1 MADALATYAFEY
13 RGGLVSNLSPLQ
25 QGLQQPGSARILR
38 NFEPS
43 IEGGYKRILGYSK
56 FDSSIVP
63 GLGAPKVHG
72 GSQTGTSLVI
82 GNLFD
87 EPEAGDTFTISGVT
101 GTYTIAAGGVSYSSS
116 TKRATLT
123 LTTSLDSS
131 PADKADVTFTANRG
145 NTTGLAAWQTYAI
158 AFRNNNL
165 YRSTGSGWTLINV
178 TQYGTPLVNGG
189 SQTGGTL
196 NIDGLT
202 SAPQLGDTFTIAGVD
217 LIYTITATPTVTSG
231 ASALSISPNL
241 ASSPAND
248 AAITFLTSNK
258 TSTNKQRFT
267 KYRIGTTEKIAG
279 VDGTNFPFTY
289 DATNYVPLT
298 GAPTDVK
305 GASHVAF
312 FKNHLFFAKGDVLSF
327 TAPYTDSDFNAANG
341 AGNISVGTD
350 ITGLIAFREQLIIFS
365 ENKIERLVGNTLADF
380 ILQPIT
386 DNIGCVDSDTIK
398 EVAGDI
404 VFLGPDGIRSLSS
417 TDKIGDFNLAIIA
430 KNIQKQVTDLITANQ
445 SFSSVT
451 IKSKS
456 QYRLL
461 GHNESITSE
470 NATGILGT
478 QLAGPEG
485 TMFGWA
491 ELRGFKAFVADSN
504 YNQQAETVIFANSDG
519 YVYQMESGNSLDGA
533 NIQANFATPFVPLN
547 DPQLRKTVYKM
558 HLYTD
563 PSGSISIDA
572 NLKFDLDEVGVI
584 QPDAITFSNT
594 GTVAGIFGNTTS
606 TYGTSVYGGRLK
618 KQFTSQTIGSGFNVS
633 IQFFSNTTNPPFSL
647 DATVL
652 EFGTYDRR

>member
-56 FDSSIVP
+56 FDSSIVL

-131 PADKADVTFTANRG
+131 PADKADVTFTVNRG

-202 SAPQLGDTFTIAGVD
+202 STPQIGDTFTIAGVD

-267 KYRIGTTEKIAG
+267 KYRIGTTQKIVG
-279 VDGTNFPFTY
+279 VDGTNYPFIY
-289 DATNYVPLT
+289 DNTSYVPLVS
-298 GAPTDVK
+298 APSDVE

-312 FKNHLFFAKGDVLSF
+312 FKNHLFFAKGDVLTF
-327 TAPYTDSDFNAANG
+327 TAPYTDSDFSATNG
-341 AGNISVGTD
+341 AGSISVGTE

-430 KNIQKQVTDLITANQ
+430 KTIQKQVTDLITTNQ
-445 SFSSVT
+445 TFSSVT

-504 YNQQAETVIFANSDG
+504 YNQQAETIIFANSDG
-519 YVYQMESGNSLDGA
+519 YVYQMESGNSFDSA
-533 NIQANFATPFVPLN
+533 NIQASFATPFVPLN
-547 DPQLRKTVYKM
+547 DPQLRKTIYKM

-572 NLKFDLDEVGVI
+572 NLKFDLDEVGVV

>member
-43 IEGGYKRILGYSK
+43 VEGGYKRILGYSK

-131 PADKADVTFTANRG
+131 PADKANVTFTANRG
-145 NTTGLAAWQTYAI
+145 NITGLAAWQTYAI

-178 TQYGTPLVNGG
+178 TQYGTPLVNGAG
-189 SQTGGTL
+189 QSGGTL
-196 NIDGLT
+196 NVDGLT
-202 SAPQLGDTFTIAGVD
+202 STPQAGDTFTIAGVN
-217 LIYTITATPTVTSG
+217 LVYTVSTTPTVTSG
-231 ASALSISPNL
+231 AASISISPDLN
-241 ASSPAND
+241 SSPAND

-279 VDGTNFPFTY
+279 VDGTNFPFIY

-298 GAPTDVK
+298 DAPTDVQ
-305 GASHVAF
+305 GASHIAF

-327 TAPYTDSDFNAANG
+327 TSPYTDNDFNPANG

-430 KNIQKQVTDLITANQ
+430 KTIQKQVTDLITTNQ
-445 SFSSVT
+445 TFSSVT

-478 QLAGPEG
+478 QLAGTEG

-504 YNQQAETVIFANSDG
+504 YNQQAETIIFANLDG

-533 NIQANFATPFVPLN
+533 NIQASFATPFVPLN

-572 NLKFDLDEVGVI
+572 NLKFDLDEVGIV